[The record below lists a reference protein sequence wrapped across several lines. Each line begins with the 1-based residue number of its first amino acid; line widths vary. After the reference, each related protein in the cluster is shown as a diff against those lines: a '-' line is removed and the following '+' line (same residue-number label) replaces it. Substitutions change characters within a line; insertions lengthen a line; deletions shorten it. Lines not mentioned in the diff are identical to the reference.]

1 MEHAALLAALLELAQ
16 ELGLEVR
23 RIGASAAQDGLA
35 PAASGVVRL
44 RGRVLVMLFAGDP
57 PERQADVLARALRA
71 HAGDALEMRF
81 LPPAIRAWLERG
93 A

>member
-1 MEHAALLAALLELAQ
+1 MEHAALLAVLLELAQ

-23 RIGASAAQDGLA
+23 RIGATVPDGLA
-35 PAASGVVRL
+35 PAASGTVRL
-44 RGRVLVMLFAGDP
+44 RGRVLVLLSAGDP
-57 PERQADVLARALRA
+57 LERQADVLARALQA